1 MLLLLLIADLIVMK
15 FVNDRYF
22 IPVILLSLLCIPLLY
37 YILIYSRAKK
47 FIRTRYQLRSFAELT
62 TMRRYL
68 LYAYL
73 EKVVLVHELIWKN

>member
-1 MLLLLLIADLIVMK
+1 MK

-73 EKVVLVHELIWKN
+73 EKKVVLVHELIWKN